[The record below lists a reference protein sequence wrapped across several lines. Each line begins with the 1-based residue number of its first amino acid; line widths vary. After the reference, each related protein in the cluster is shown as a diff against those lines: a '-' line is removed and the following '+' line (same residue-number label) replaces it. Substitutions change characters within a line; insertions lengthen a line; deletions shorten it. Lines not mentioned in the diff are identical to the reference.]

1 MSQRSALLP
10 LSSVAAVMAAAV
22 PAHAQTTQT
31 SKPIQVSGQVPESCT
46 IGAPA
51 LSAAGQENFRG
62 LDGTLLQVDQLVDPA
77 TLSTRAASAELVFA
91 SFCQTAHRLV
101 VESRNNGLFR
111 EPGNNPIVAPGFGFA
126 VPYRA
131 TAYWGEQVL
140 RLRADAS
147 TRRINQDW
155 VGAGP
160 TVGDLRLRLD
170 IDAGATNEKPNAP
183 LIAGLYSDIIR
194 ITLEPQQ

>member
-1 MSQRSALLP
+1 MAKRSALLG
-10 LSSVAAVMAAAV
+10 LGSAAAALAAAL
-22 PAHAQTTQT
+22 PASAQTTVT

-46 IGAPA
+46 VGAPA
-51 LSAAGQENFRG
+51 LSASGQENFRG
-62 LDGTLLQVDQLVDPA
+62 LDGNLLQVDQLVDPT

-91 SFCQTAHRLV
+91 SFCQTAHRLIL
-101 VESRNNGLFR
+101 ESRNNGLFR
-111 EPGNNPIVAPGFGFA
+111 EPGNGSTPAPGFGYA
-126 VPYRA
+126 VPYLA
-131 TAYWGEQVL
+131 TAYWGPQVL

-160 TVGDLRLRLD
+160 TVGDLKLRLD
-170 IDAGATNEKPNAP
+170 IAAGATNDRPNSP
-183 LIAGLYSDIIR
+183 LVAGLYTDIIR